1 MYNWLMSDL
10 PIPNEVK
17 ADESGNNKGKE
28 FDTAAQIGR
37 MALKVV
43 RERTENRYSMPYL
56 DPQRFPREAIE
67 AIRTKSGDAPI
78 TDEDVTSARRGAV
91 ALAIEAAAQIIEAQA
106 PRGLGVNEELSSL
119 EQVFTLV
126 QRGNGLLIQVEA
138 QDPQAIIQ
146 SSREALARRQKV
158 SPDQVK
164 KTDDELKRW
173 AEDNFQRAGQRIR
186 RSVQA
191 VQAYLGR

>member
-1 MYNWLMSDL
+1 MQL
-10 PIPNEVK
+10 
-17 ADESGNNKGKE
+17 ADDRRS
-28 FDTAAQIGR
+28 AIIG
-37 MALKVV
+37 V
-43 RERTENRYSMPYL
+43 ETGI
-56 DPQRFPREAIE
+56 DQQ
-67 AIRTKSGDAPI
+67 
-78 TDEDVTSARRGAV
+78 V